1 MNHDDFRLD
10 GRVAVVTGGG
20 RGLGK
25 AIALALARAGADV
38 WVSYRESEAAARGLV
53 REIEALGGRAGAAR
67 ADVSDEA
74 QVHALVAT
82 VVDEAGSIDTWANNA
97 GILTEVPLLE

>member
-1 MNHDDFRLD
+1 MTETDHFRLD

-38 WVSYRESEAAARGLV
+38 WISYRESEAAARDLIC
-53 REIEALGGRAGAAR
+53 EIEALGRPGGAAR

-74 QVHALVAT
+74 QVDASRRDGA
-82 VVDEAGSIDTWANNA
+82 A
-97 GILTEVPLLE
+97 